1 MTMGEKHLLIT
12 NVFIGAA
19 SLIRLLSS
27 MAVIYLTLGWKV
39 RKARKALEKELI
51 KMGMPEEAAK
61 RIGAKYA
68 ALKDDTINAIKRS
81 FSGFGSSI

>member
-1 MTMGEKHLLIT
+1 MGKRHLLIV
-12 NVFIGAA
+12 NVIIGAA
-19 SLIRLLSS
+19 SMVRLLSS
-27 MAVIYLTLGWKV
+27 MAVIHLTLGWKV

-51 KMGMPEEAAK
+51 KMGMPKEAAK

-68 ALKDDTINAIKRS
+68 ALKDDTINAMKRS

>member
-1 MTMGEKHLLIT
+1 VGKRHLLIV
-12 NVFIGAA
+12 NVIIGAA
-19 SLIRLLSS
+19 SMVRLLSS

-51 KMGMPEEAAK
+51 KMGMPKEAAK

-68 ALKDDTINAIKRS
+68 ALKDDTINAMKRS